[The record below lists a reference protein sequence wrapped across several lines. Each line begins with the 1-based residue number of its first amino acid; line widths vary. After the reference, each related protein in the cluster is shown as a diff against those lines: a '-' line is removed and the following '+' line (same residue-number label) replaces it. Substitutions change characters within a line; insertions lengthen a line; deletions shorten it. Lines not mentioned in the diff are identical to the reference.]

1 MAESANL
8 GSYSPEDVV
17 ILITHP
23 KISHTISGLADGT
36 FVSYARTV
44 PRSTLTV
51 GADLHAARTMRRN
64 KAGTVTLTLMQT
76 AESNDI
82 LSMLAAKDEEAHN
95 NSWIFSLTIK
105 DLQGRSLFYAPQAF
119 IGNDPDASYGTELG
133 NREWTIEVIGV
144 QRHFGGNSILSPE
157 NVDALTTLGYTV
169 DPQWNVN

>member
-23 KISHTISGLADGT
+23 RISHTISGTAEGT

-64 KAGTVTLTLMQT
+64 KAGTVTITLMQS
-76 AESNDI
+76 AESNDV
-82 LSMLAAKDEEAHN
+82 LSMLAQNDENAHN
-95 NSWIFSLTIK
+95 NDWIFSLTIK
-105 DLQGRSLFYAPQAF
+105 DLQGRSLFFAPQAF
-119 IGNDPDASYGTELG
+119 IGNDPETSYGTDLG
-133 NREWTIEVIGV
+133 TREWTIEVIGV
-144 QRHFGGNSILSPE
+144 QRYDGGSSLLSPE
-157 NVDALTTLGYTV
+157 NVETLTELGYTV
-169 DPQWNVN
+169 EDRWKGV